1 MVFSDVDVAS
11 RPKILEPPPSPP
23 HSLRGTRELQIP
35 VRDWGGVSG
44 DFRSPDISISDALSF
59 EGDRDHSSFPDVNF
73 SQPIGLVLVSL
84 GVRKRVGTGRKR
96 KRQE

>member
-1 MVFSDVDVAS
+1 MGIFD
-11 RPKILEPPPSPP
+11 RQILQYLP
-23 HSLRGTRELQIP
+23 
-35 VRDWGGVSG
+35 
-44 DFRSPDISISDALSF
+44 LSF

-96 KRQE
+96 KRQESTLLILYWFSIEKVPFEKKINF

>member
-1 MVFSDVDVAS
+1 MQHTALVPTSTQTHPYTYTLYYLQTNTNPMGLSRLQPTPGSD
-11 RPKILEPPPSPP
+11 
-23 HSLRGTRELQIP
+23 
-35 VRDWGGVSG
+35 G
-44 DFRSPDISISDALSF
+44 DFRSPDISISAALSF